1 MYGYLDNGENN
12 QSKMNPSQ
20 AVLTGADPEKPNLN
34 NTFIFN
40 VQRLAKESQN
50 SKSGFLA

>member
-1 MYGYLDNGENN
+1 MGMILEKKSVQDE
-12 QSKMNPSQ
+12 PQ